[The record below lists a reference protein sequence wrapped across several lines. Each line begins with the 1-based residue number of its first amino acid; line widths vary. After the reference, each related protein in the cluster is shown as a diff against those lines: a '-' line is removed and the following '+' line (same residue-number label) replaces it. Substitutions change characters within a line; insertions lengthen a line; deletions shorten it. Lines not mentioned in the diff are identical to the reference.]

1 MEMCISA
8 GEDDVRMKSMKAVHS
23 MLKNEVEKAQLLLS
37 SSHDKAIKVIK
48 LYTVFAGCR
57 ENQFYS
63 FHVASKVLLV

>member
-23 MLKNEVEKAQLLLS
+23 MLKDEVEKAQSLSS

-48 LYTVFAGCR
+48 LYTVFAG
-57 ENQFYS
+57 
-63 FHVASKVLLV
+63 

>member
-23 MLKNEVEKAQLLLS
+23 MLKEEVEKAQSLLS
-37 SSHDKAIKVIK
+37 SSHDKAIKVMK
-48 LYTVFAGCR
+48 LYSIFTGCI

-63 FHVASKVLLV
+63 LHVTSKVLLV

>member
-23 MLKNEVEKAQLLLS
+23 MLKEEVEKAQSLSS

-48 LYTVFAGCR
+48 LYTVFAGFR

-63 FHVASKVLLV
+63 LHFVSKVLLV